1 MSPNIPMKMANS
13 CVRFEYGLLFWKM
26 ACTRA
31 AQAAHFFA
39 FYTTKPMEK
48 ERKPLGQK
56 SEMNR

>member
-39 FYTTKPMEK
+39 FYPTKQ
-48 ERKPLGQK
+48 L
-56 SEMNR
+56 EMNR